1 MKAAIF
7 DAFRQPLAIRDI
19 PDPACP
25 PDGVIVD
32 VRACGVCRSDHHSW
46 SGADPVALPH
56 VPGHEFSG
64 IVQEVGPLC
73 RGFRVGDRVTAPFIL
88 GCGHCPD
95 CRQGHAT
102 ICNDQI
108 TIGFGVWGAFAERIA
123 IPRADFNLVALPES
137 IGFDLA
143 AAMGCRVTT
152 AFQALIVR
160 GGVKPGEWVAVH
172 GSGGVGLA
180 AIMIARAIGARVIA
194 TDIRDDALALAK
206 VAGAEITLNAAK
218 TTNVGDAVR
227 DLTQGGAHVA
237 MDALG
242 ISATFD
248 NSIRSLR
255 KFGRHVQIGMPV
267 GSHVEVMLPLL
278 DIVYA
283 RQISIAGSRGMPAAG
298 FAPLL
303 SLVESGSLDLTP
315 LITRRI
321 ALSEAG
327 AALAALD
334 SFTGAGI
341 TVIDRFAA

>member
-1 MKAAIF
+1 MKAALF
-7 DAFRQPLAIRDI
+7 ETFRQPLAIRDV

-25 PDGVIVD
+25 ADGVIVEIK
-32 VRACGVCRSDHHSW
+32 ACGVCRSDHHSW

-64 IVQEVGPLC
+64 IVLETGPLC
-73 RGFRVGDRVTAPFIL
+73 RGFRAGDRVTAPFIL

-95 CRQGHAT
+95 CRDGYAT

-108 TIGFGVWGAFAERIA
+108 TIGFATWGAFAERITV
-123 IPRADFNLVALPES
+123 PRADFNLVRLPDG

-152 AFQALIVR
+152 AFQALVVR
-160 GGVKPGEWVAVH
+160 GAVKPGEWVAVH

-180 AIMIARAIGARVIA
+180 AIMIARSIGARVIA

-206 VAGAEITLNAAK
+206 AAGAEATVNAA
-218 TTNVGDAVR
+218 TANDVGAAVR
-227 DLTQGGAHVA
+227 DLTGGGAHISL
-237 MDALG
+237 DALG
-242 ISATFD
+242 ITATFD

-267 GSHVEVMLPLL
+267 GAHVTVPLPLL

-283 RQISIAGSRGMPAAG
+283 RQISIMGSRGMPAAG
-298 FAPLL
+298 FRPLL
-303 SLVESGSLDLTP
+303 SLVESGALDLTP

-321 ALSEAG
+321 PLSEAG